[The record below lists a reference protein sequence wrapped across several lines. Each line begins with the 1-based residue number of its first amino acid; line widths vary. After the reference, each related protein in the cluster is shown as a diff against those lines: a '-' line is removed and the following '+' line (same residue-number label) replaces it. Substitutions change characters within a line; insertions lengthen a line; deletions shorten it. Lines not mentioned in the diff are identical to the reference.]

1 MELQNGRQMKKGEKV
16 LFGIVALLVAI
27 TVINFTVLE
36 SVRRNSEKPLFPIL
50 THFVFSDEGL
60 RGYGIYQH
68 RDCYTCHR
76 AVGSGTSM
84 GISLDG
90 LGSKHDVNYFYKF
103 LTKPELTYGAKTMD
117 HGAPPKDAAYV
128 SALPESDLRA
138 MSVFLSELR
147 ADQGSSSSFRP
158 PAGDSSFIDAMI
170 DMWAP
175 DNWRSEYK
183 DIRSWIRPNTQEEQH
198 DSKH

>member
-1 MELQNGRQMKKGEKV
+1 MKKGEKI
-16 LFGIVALLVAI
+16 LFGIVALLVLI
-27 TVINFTVLE
+27 TIINFTVLE
-36 SVRRNSEKPLFPIL
+36 SIRRNSEKPLFPIL

-60 RGYGIYQH
+60 RGYKVYQQ

-90 LGSKHDVNYFYKF
+90 LGSKHDVDYFYSF
-103 LTKPELTYGAKTMD
+103 LKKPEQVYGSKTMD
-117 HGAPPKDAAYV
+117 HGLAPKDAAYV
-128 SALPESDLRA
+128 SVLPDSELHLMA
-138 MSVFLSELR
+138 TFLSELK
-147 ADQGSSSSFRP
+147 ADQGSSSSFEP
-158 PAGDSSFIDAMI
+158 PPGNSSFIDAML

-183 DIRSWIRPNTQEEQH
+183 DIRDWVKPKPQEEQH

>member
-1 MELQNGRQMKKGEKV
+1 MKKGEKI
-16 LFGIVALLVAI
+16 LFGIVALLVVV

-60 RGYGIYQH
+60 RGYGIYQQ

-90 LGSKHDVNYFYKF
+90 LGSKYDVNYFYNF
-103 LTKPELTYGAKTMD
+103 LKNPEQVYGAKTMD
-117 HGAPPKDAAYV
+117 HGAPPKDATYV

-138 MSVFLSELR
+138 MSVFLSELK
-147 ADQGSSSSFRP
+147 ADQGSSSSFQP

-183 DIRSWIRPNTQEEQH
+183 DIRNWIKPNTQEERH